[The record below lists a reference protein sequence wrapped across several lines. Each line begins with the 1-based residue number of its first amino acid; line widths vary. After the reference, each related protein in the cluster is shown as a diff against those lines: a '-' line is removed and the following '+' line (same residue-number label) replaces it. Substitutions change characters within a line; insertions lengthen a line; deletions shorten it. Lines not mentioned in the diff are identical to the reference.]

1 MSEKRLISDPMHPG
15 IASLLY
21 RSGMNQW
28 LRRRYP
34 EPVRFREMRA
44 AAHRLVEGGII
55 DFEQEAELRREINRR
70 AAADLLKTLRT
81 AETFRSR
88 LRSIKELR
96 KFCPKGMSAYDFRM
110 GRYASA

>member
-1 MSEKRLISDPMHPG
+1 MKRAVNDPMHPG

-44 AAHRLVEGGII
+44 AAHRLVDGGII
-55 DFEQEAELRREINRR
+55 DFEGEALLRREIGRR
-70 AAADLLKTLRT
+70 AAADLLKT
-81 AETFRSR
+81 FRRAVPFGAR
-88 LRSIKELR
+88 LRNIRELR
-96 KFCPKGMSAYDFRM
+96 KICPKGVSAYAFRM
-110 GRYASA
+110 GSAVVA

>member
-1 MSEKRLISDPMHPG
+1 MKRAINDPMHPG

-34 EPVRFREMRA
+34 EPLRFREMRA
-44 AAHRLVEGGII
+44 AARTLFESGVI
-55 DFEQEAELRREINRR
+55 DFEQEAELRREIGRR

-81 AETFRSR
+81 AEAFRSR
-88 LRSIKELR
+88 LSNIKELR
-96 KFCPKGMSAYDFRM
+96 KICPKGVSAYAFRM
-110 GRYASA
+110 GRASVA